1 METALVTTGLVGSVG
16 VDIVKIAFHSAI
28 TALQT
33 TLHFIKDGSNENE
46 IFERVQSRL
55 KDFDLDFQFKLAQKY
70 VDTCP
75 SEDSITHYLV
85 ASIHAI
91 NNLSEKIR
99 IKVTNHKNLW
109 FHRYRFCD
117 IESDLLNLEKE
128 VKIFEKRLTI
138 IGTFMNTSHK

>member
-1 METALVTTGLVGSVG
+1 METALVTTGLVGAVG
-16 VDIVKIAFHSAI
+16 VDIVKTAFHSAV

-46 IFERVQSRL
+46 LFERVQSRI
-55 KDFDLDFQFKLAQKY
+55 KDFDLDFRFKLAQTY

-75 SEDSITHYLV
+75 EDTITQYLV

-99 IKVTNHKNLW
+99 IKITNHKNLW

-117 IESDLLNLEKE
+117 IEGDLAALDKE
-128 VKIFEKRLTI
+128 VSIFEKRLKI
-138 IGTFMNTSHK
+138 IGTFLSHK